1 MGTHHFNSR
10 PHGGRPSTCRHWL
23 SGLLFQLTPS
33 RRATYARRSEKRKQ
47 YHFNSR
53 PHGGRRIARSHIK
66 SINIF
71 QLTPSRRATHEN
83 HLPLRMVIFQLTPSR
98 RATILSRI
106 VERKWKDFNSRPHGG
121 RLQCNRI
128 FFSHGKISTHAL
140 TEGDFTRC
148 GQAGS
153 TRISTHALT
162 EGDKMGAELPD
173 YQSYFN
179 SRPHGGR
186 RAPHGR
192 LKKPAIEISTHALT
206 EGDFPGSSFLPHLF
220 HFNSRPHGGRRIRFG
235 LRCILA
241 IISTHALTEGDV
253 IKSIVCVVFCI
264 STHALTEGDN
274 QILHGSV
281 SDETFQLTPSRRAT
295 AGKIYRCSSCQ
306 ISTHALTEGD
316 QKQMALKPPGCRF
329 QLTPSRRATEESMRP
344 GYALVFQ
351 LTPSRRATFRFLIF
365 VPKSRI
371 STHALTEGDPDQVRH
386 FLPLV
391 ISTHALTEGD
401 MRPLC

>member
-1 MGTHHFNSR
+1 MWTS
-10 PHGGRPSTCRHWL
+10 
-23 SGLLFQLTPS
+23 
-33 RRATYARRSEKRKQ
+33 
-47 YHFNSR
+47 
-53 PHGGRRIARSHIK
+53 
-66 SINIF
+66 
-71 QLTPSRRATHEN
+71 
-83 HLPLRMVIFQLTPSR
+83 
-98 RATILSRI
+98 
-106 VERKWKDFNSRPHGG
+106 WKYKN
-121 RLQCNRI
+121 
-128 FFSHGKISTHAL
+128 
-140 TEGDFTRC
+140 
-148 GQAGS
+148 
-153 TRISTHALT
+153 
-162 EGDKMGAELPD
+162 
-173 YQSYFN
+173 FN

-295 AGKIYRCSSCQ
+295 RNKWLLSHPDADFNSRPHGGRHASFVLMPFILA

-316 QKQMALKPPGCRF
+316 FFLCCFTNSTGNF
-329 QLTPSRRATEESMRP
+329 NSRPHGGRQER
-344 GYALVFQ
+344 
-351 LTPSRRATFRFLIF
+351 
-365 VPKSRI
+365 
-371 STHALTEGDPDQVRH
+371 
-386 FLPLV
+386 
-391 ISTHALTEGD
+391 
-401 MRPLC
+401 